1 MSDQVLTTEVDRS
14 CAQVSKAQRVGMDL
28 TQRLLLA
35 VIIIEIPFQL
45 DIYFDY
51 QDEIAELGA
60 VGGLNFSVTTLCLC
74 ALFFLI
80 SPRAVQKTSLSRSH
94 RRLCPAA
101 VCYLGIVCAS
111 MLVAR
116 DSKLAL
122 FELGMLLQAFLLYVY
137 IVKAVRTRQDILFVV
152 TMLLIGLALE
162 GLVMNAL
169 RIVGHGVSVG
179 AISAVIWDDSRVA
192 GTIGAPN
199 AAGSYLALLLPLAL
213 SVLLAKP
220 RRGLKW
226 LALLAFV
233 LGVPALLFTLSR
245 GAWIAFL
252 VSLTY
257 LFFVAWY
264 RGKLFKA
271 VPVAVA
277 TVLLI
282 TVLLFQ
288 NTFTDRILG
297 DDNQSAYSRI
307 PLMKM
312 ALRMIGDHPVLGVG
326 ANNYT
331 VVMQQYIPDFRGA
344 WIHSVHNKY
353 LLIWAET
360 GVCGIVAFVCF
371 LLATMR
377 RGWQAGKSND
387 RLTAALAVGL
397 SAGVAGHMVHMFAD
411 TFRGRPAVQM
421 LWLVAGLL
429 FAVSMVDETTDP
441 DSQDMDPAR
450 PYTPSERHVST
461 ECRG

>member
-1 MSDQVLTTEVDRS
+1 MLPAKDLMIMPLRTQTMPDNHESREGSYSLASE
-14 CAQVSKAQRVGMDL
+14 AQRVGMDL

-35 VIIIEIPFQL
+35 VIIIEILVQL
-45 DIYFDY
+45 DIYLYYRHD
-51 QDEIAELGA
+51 IAEIGA

-80 SPRAVQKTSLSRSH
+80 SPRLVQKPPPSH
-94 RRLCPAA
+94 LDRRLSLAA
-101 VCYLGIVCAS
+101 VCYLGVVCVS
-111 MLVAR
+111 VLVAS
-116 DSKLAL
+116 DMTLAL
-122 FELGMLLQAFLLYVY
+122 FELGILLQAFLLYVY

-162 GLVMNAL
+162 GLVMNYL
-169 RIVGHGVSVG
+169 RIVGESISVG
-179 AISAVIWDDSRVA
+179 AITASVWKNSRVA

-220 RRGLKW
+220 SRGLKW

-252 VSLTY
+252 VSMTY
-257 LFFVAWY
+257 LFFAAWY
-264 RGKLFKA
+264 HGKLLRA
-271 VPVAVA
+271 VPVAA
-277 TVLLI
+277 ASVLLI
-282 TVLLFQ
+282 VAIFFHT
-288 NTFTDRILG
+288 TFTDRILG

-326 ANNYT
+326 PNNYT
-331 VVMQQYIPDFRGA
+331 VAMQHYISDFRGA

-371 LLATMR
+371 LLATMQ

-387 RLTAALAVGL
+387 RLVTALAVGL
-397 SAGVAGHMVHMFAD
+397 SAGIAGHTVHMLAD

-429 FAVSMVDETTDP
+429 FAVSMVDKKADP
-441 DSQDMDPAR
+441 DGSEMDPAR
-450 PYTPSERHVST
+450 S
-461 ECRG
+461 